1 MKTTK
6 AYDNVLCI
14 IPARGG
20 SQGIIDKNLQ
30 LIHGIPLVSHSIL
43 HALDAGLDP
52 KNIVVSSDSEEI
64 RDYARREGVV
74 AQDRPASISGPTS
87 STEETLLWVYEH
99 RLLDCK
105 RNDINS
111 CDHILLL
118 QATSPI
124 RFKETIN
131 RFLDFYI
138 DSEYDSALT
147 TTKFYNFLWTQY
159 HTKAGGIKAASSYT
173 PSKRRMRQA
182 LDESDYRHFDNGNMY
197 ITSEQVLTEQKC
209 RLGGNVGLFPISE
222 LEGMQIDTH
231 EDLEIFRAV
240 FSGKIPEKAGLE

>member
-1 MKTTK
+1 MKKT
-6 AYDNVLCI
+6 YDNVLCI

-30 LIHGIPLVSHSIL
+30 LIWGIPLVEHSIL
-43 HALDAGLDP
+43 HALDAGINP

-64 RDYARREGVV
+64 RFCARRNDVV

-99 RLLDCK
+99 HDP
-105 RNDINS
+105 

-124 RFKETIN
+124 RFKGTIN
-131 RFLDFYI
+131 RFLDYYI
-138 DSEYDSALT
+138 DGKYDSALT
-147 TTKFYNFLWTQY
+147 TTKFYDFFWTQFPS
-159 HTKAGGIKAASSYT
+159 TSSYI
-173 PSKRRMRQA
+173 PSKRRMRQSFT
-182 LDESDYRHFDNGNMY
+182 EFDYRYFDNGNAY
-197 ITSEQVLTEQKC
+197 ATSSWVLEEKKC

-231 EDLEIFRAV
+231 EDLEIFRSV
-240 FSGKIPEKAGLE
+240 FSGEIPERVGLSGQT

>member
-1 MKTTK
+1 MKT
-6 AYDNVLCI
+6 YDNVLCV
-14 IPARGG
+14 IPARAG

-30 LIHGIPLVSHSIL
+30 LIWGIPLVEHSII
-43 HALDAGLDP
+43 HALDAGLNP

-64 RDYARREGVV
+64 RFCARRNDVV
-74 AQDRPASISGPTS
+74 AQDRPASISGPLS

-99 RLLDCK
+99 HLLDCK
-105 RNDINS
+105 RDDFNS

-124 RFKETIN
+124 RFKGTIS
-131 RFLDFYI
+131 RFLNFYLNS
-138 DSEYDSALT
+138 DYDSALT
-147 TTKFYNFLWTQY
+147 TTKFHNFLWTQCPS
-159 HTKAGGIKAASSYT
+159 KAGSSYT
-173 PSKRRMRQA
+173 PSKRRMRQKMT
-182 LDESDYRHFDNGNMY
+182 DKMDYRHFDNGNAY
-197 ITSEQVLTEQKC
+197 LTSRQVLEEEKC

-240 FSGKIPEKAGLE
+240 FSGKIPEKVGLE